1 MQQIKVVT
9 VFASVPDTPLRKGKG
24 ISPGADNFQRVQ
36 QHLSL
41 GLLNKTR
48 YVKAYKIYK
57 ALK

>member
-9 VFASVPDTPLRKGKG
+9 VFASVPDTQLRKGKG
-24 ISPGADNFQRVQ
+24 ISPGADNFQHVQ

-48 YVKAYKIYK
+48 
-57 ALK
+57 

>member
-41 GLLNKTR
+41 GLLKTR

>member
-24 ISPGADNFQRVQ
+24 ISPGADNFHRVQ

-41 GLLNKTR
+41 GLLNKPR
-48 YVKAYKIYK
+48 
-57 ALK
+57 